1 MFDRVKGLFGGAGD
15 EAGNLLGGM
24 NIETVQ
30 QAVNQLPPG
39 ALESAI
45 QTGMNALPANA
56 RDELGPLVGSFLK
69 AEGQG
74 AAVPSGVEHGE
85 AAALAEAIA
94 GMVQNGG
101 IERVVQM
108 FAQTSEST
116 TAGGA
121 VEAIGSLLGKSGG
134 QVDFAQAMT
143 NPLARQV
150 MEAVGPAI
158 LQAANKQ

>member
-1 MFDRVKGLFGGAGD
+1 MFDRVKDMLGGGGDAGD
-15 EAGNLLGGM
+15 LLGNV
-24 NIETVQ
+24 NIETIQ
-30 QAVNQLPPG
+30 QAIAQLPPG
-39 ALESAI
+39 ALDSAV
-45 QTGMNALPANA
+45 QTGMNALPAQA
-56 RDELGPLVGSFLK
+56 RDELGPLVATFLQ
-69 AEGQG
+69 AEGHG
-74 AAVPSGVEHGE
+74 AAAPSGLDQGS
-85 AAALAEAIA
+85 AGALAQAFS

-108 FAQTSEST
+108 FAQSSEGS
-116 TAGGA
+116 AGGA
-121 VEAIGSLLGKSGG
+121 AAGMIGGLLGKSGE